1 MGCIENGKR
10 LDLAQQLKLI
20 QPFSSKEIK
29 EELFSIPSSK
39 SPGPNGFNSEFFKVM
54 WKEIGSEGA
63 FIKNRSIAHNILMF
77 QDLFKNYG
85 RKLISLRCAIKIDLS
100 KAYDIVDWGFLEDL
114 LEALNFPSKFVMW
127 IMTCLKGTSYMLMM
141 NGRLQGNFK
150 GKKALRQGDPMS
162 PLLFVLIMEYLTR
175 RLRMETTKKT
185 FRFHPLCKNLNSVSH
200 FFADDLILFSK
211 DTLSAIVDPNTK
223 EDILMALQFVKGTFP
238 LRYVGVPLR
247 PTNWRREDCE
257 AILKKIKMRL
267 LLEESLTGLGLKFGL
282 KPTRVAFVG

>member
-54 WKEIGSEGA
+54 WKEIGSEVSNA
-63 FIKNRSIAHNILMF
+63 VKDFFRT
-77 QDLFKNYG
+77 DLFKNYG

-257 AILKKIKMRL
+257 AILKKIKMSIIKEIERL
-267 LLEESLTGLGLKFGL
+267 CLGFLWGVKADRSKIHL
-282 KPTRVAFVG
+282 AS